1 VNPVGVRSCYDE
13 GKRFGEALFMAYHRE
28 YKLDAR
34 IVRVHNTYGPRLR
47 ADGAY
52 ARALSRFV
60 SQALR
65 GEDLTVYGDGTQT
78 RSFCYITDTVAGI
91 LLMLSSPRCMGE
103 VVNIGSADEIR
114 ILDLANKIREIVGG
128 KSKITFYTL
137 PKDDPRRR
145 RPDISKAR
153 KLLGWQPKTSLE
165 EGLKR
170 TIDWFSLSSSY

>member
-1 VNPVGVRSCYDE
+1 
-13 GKRFGEALFMAYHRE
+13 
-28 YKLDAR
+28 
-34 IVRVHNTYGPRLR
+34 
-47 ADGAY
+47 
-52 ARALSRFV
+52 
-60 SQALR
+60 
-65 GEDLTVYGDGTQT
+65 
-78 RSFCYITDTVAGI
+78 
-91 LLMLSSPRCMGE
+91 MGE